1 MADQVICALSEL
13 FHRWMAYQQQRGR
26 LVTCPADESRSSPCC
41 GHDAMTLQ
49 WKPVMR
55 DPVGDLNNIAE
66 ALECSFHPAIHA
78 FYGAAFSGPMSFS
91 FKGLKVSLVQ
101 SWNEDDFVRLQENL
115 VAHVLMLKKLKL
127 PITFFLATVPD
138 EQRVISLD
146 NESGL
151 VILEQLGRQQRWVL
165 AEDLPT
171 FLRRLSPLLA

>member
-1 MADQVICALSEL
+1 VADQVICALSEL
-13 FHRWMAYQQQRGR
+13 FHRWMTYQQQCGR

-41 GHDAMTLQ
+41 GYSETPLQ
-49 WKPVMR
+49 WAPVMR
-55 DPVGDLNNIAE
+55 DPVGHLNNIAE

-78 FYGAAFSGPMSFS
+78 YYGAAFSGPMTFS

-101 SWNEDDFVRLQENL
+101 PWNEDDFVRLQENL

-138 EQRVISLD
+138 EQQVISLD
-146 NESGL
+146 NESGQ

-171 FLRRLSPLLA
+171 FLRRLSPLLG